1 MKVNHVRTL
10 AARSALCAAP
20 LATLVLGFCLQAC
33 GGVGPDGEPAPGEPQ
48 STTPAEVKPGPSE
61 ADLKILGITVPQP
74 TITFGLGD
82 ASTKIDPIG
91 TIDTVIPEQGIALPD
106 PFQPVNNILTN
117 LGKPISA
124 SVGNND
130 VGVSIKLPPLLPPE
144 LGSILTG
151 LDPFADAGIPLI
163 GQ

>member
-1 MKVNHVRTL
+1 MKANHVRTL

-20 LATLVLGFCLQAC
+20 LATLVLGVCLQAC
-33 GGVGPDGEPAPGEPQ
+33 GGVGPDGEPAPGEPT
-48 STTPAEVKPGPSE
+48 TTPAAVTPGPSE
-61 ADLKILGITVPQP
+61 ADLKILGLTIPQP
-74 TITFGLGD
+74 TVTFGLGD
-82 ASTKIDPIG
+82 ASVKIDPIG
-91 TIDTVIPEQGIALPD
+91 TIDTVIPEQGITLPD

-124 SVGNND
+124 SVGTSD
-130 VGVSIKLPPLLPPE
+130 VGVSIKLPPLLPPD
-144 LGSILTG
+144 LGAFFTG